1 MWDNGSLSSCCF
13 QGHEWISSLNAD
25 AAKKQQRKIQY
36 ILNICFMVFGMCT
49 RASLPRTEETKKRDA
64 LEENESEIYSRRCSC
79 NTIYLHW
86 CRLLLPGCLT
96 LSVLLLTLPI
106 HSFTWKCMCTANTSH
121 TLVLVWHMHRG
132 TCPDTPDS
140 RSMGERKVRGQGLD
154 H

>member
-1 MWDNGSLSSCCF
+1 MGVCQAAVSKVMNESLLWMPT
-13 QGHEWISSLNAD
+13 QQ
-25 AAKKQQRKIQY
+25 KKQQQRTIQY
-36 ILNICFMVFGMCT
+36 ILNICFMVFGTCT